1 MEAMHQIVNQ
11 SVLLNLIKGSN
22 NEDGTCDDNAMK
34 HYDSVRAFTVWSIF
48 CCPLI
53 CKDWFPYEGLEERLE
68 GLPCRPEI

>member
-11 SVLLNLIKGSN
+11 SVLFNLIKESS

-34 HYDSVRAFTVWSIF
+34 HYDSVRAFIVWSIF